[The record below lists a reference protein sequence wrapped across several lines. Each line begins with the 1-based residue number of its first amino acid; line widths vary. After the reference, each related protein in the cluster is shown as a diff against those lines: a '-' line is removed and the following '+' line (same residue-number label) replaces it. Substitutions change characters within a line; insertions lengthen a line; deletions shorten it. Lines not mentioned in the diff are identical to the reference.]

1 MYLCIVQFNEASL
14 QSCQGIVVLYVCLVD
29 VPIIS
34 GALIS
39 KIEAN
44 TDILTLRLIGTDRDH
59 RSAMN
64 LSRFG
69 QSVITG
75 LR

>member
-1 MYLCIVQFNEASL
+1 MRL
-14 QSCQGIVVLYVCLVD
+14 LYNPVREFLSYVGLVD

-39 KIEAN
+39 KIQAN

-69 QSVITG
+69 QSFITG
-75 LR
+75 LRRILSN